1 MKHRRR
7 RLKSYLRISA
17 PTNTYLMK
25 SECICTF
32 KNQKFDIVLAT
43 LYSIDYYEDE
53 TRTKWIFKDAITR

>member
-1 MKHRRR
+1 
-7 RLKSYLRISA
+7 
-17 PTNTYLMK
+17 MK